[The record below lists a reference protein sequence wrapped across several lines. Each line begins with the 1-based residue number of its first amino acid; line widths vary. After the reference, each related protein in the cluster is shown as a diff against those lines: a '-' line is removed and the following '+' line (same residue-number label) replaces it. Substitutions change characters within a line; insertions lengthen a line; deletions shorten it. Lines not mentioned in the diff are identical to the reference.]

1 VLIKD
6 EDCLCLDQRLTRK
19 LQLKVEVN
27 LCVAHDFVHET
38 LQSIQ
43 TIILPDGNDDFG
55 SDHDSGDD
63 YLTSGISSFPG
74 EDRCSLLK
82 KRLSL
87 STGTTISH
95 WHEGT
100 IIMYSRPRLL
110 KPRMINPRDGI
121 LALIKQRFVNPAFY
135 SIFSVL
141 TAELLEITH
150 AYSMRREHVFHVGS
164 CCRNGRVSATF
175 GHCTSPNGIQR
186 NRPGLFNENKINN
199 FLRVTCPPK

>member
-1 VLIKD
+1 MCFERRYPKQNTVIRLKSNILASANFFAPPQIFGWLRHWALGWNFLTNCVDAVLIKD

-38 LQSIQ
+38 LQSTQ

-121 LALIKQRFVNPAFY
+121 F
-135 SIFSVL
+135 SIDKTTLCKSS
-141 TAELLEITH
+141 I
-150 AYSMRREHVFHVGS
+150 
-164 CCRNGRVSATF
+164 
-175 GHCTSPNGIQR
+175 
-186 NRPGLFNENKINN
+186 LFN
-199 FLRVTCPPK
+199 FLSFDRRTARNYARV